1 MSSKL
6 NKAIVHRMEDLRDV
20 DYGREDIH
28 IGGTHHEPH
37 IQKQYGTADEDSVH
51 DYESMQSSPNED
63 HERVSFTGGIAPKAV
78 YKSKKTGRKF
88 LVKAYHF
95 NPDGRD
101 SSAVG
106 DGFGESLIADMYRS
120 AGIGHLIQ
128 RTHISNG
135 KAQDL
140 DTGGKKDM
148 PLLVVHMEP
157 HSVTADNFTDH
168 SSLTHAEIHSMHP
181 DKMKIEA
188 MDYITGNSD
197 RHSNNI
203 MLRLDPHTG
212 RPHSLMA
219 IDNNGFSYF
228 DLKGREMMGWGW
240 GFKNAGFK
248 PEYDEVHAH
257 EFVNW
262 WRKYSPMIRLAFHR
276 HIPHVKRTDQ
286 RDEITMKFDDRCA
299 RLDRIADHYLT
310 TGEWKKVD

>member
-20 DYGREDIH
+20 YYGREDIH

-37 IQKQYGTADEDSVH
+37 VQKQYGTADEDSVH

-63 HERVSFTGGIAPKAV
+63 HERVSFTSGIVPKAV
-78 YKSKKTGRKF
+78 YKSKKSGRKF
-88 LVKAYHF
+88 LVKAYHASQ
-95 NPDGRD
+95 DGSD

-157 HSVTADNFTDH
+157 HSVTADDFTSH
-168 SSLTHAEIHSMHP
+168 NVLTHAEVHSMHP
-181 DKMKIEA
+181 EKMKIEA
-188 MDYITGNSD
+188 MDYITGNDD
-197 RHSNNI
+197 RHHNNV
-203 MLRLDPHTG
+203 MFRLDPHTG

-219 IDNNGFSYF
+219 IDNSGFNYF
-228 DLKGREMMGWGW
+228 SIQKDMFGWQR
-240 GFKNAGFK
+240 GFRDAGFRDG
-248 PEYDEVHAH
+248 YDEVHAH
-257 EFVNW
+257 DFVKW
-262 WRKYSPMIRLAFHR
+262 WRNHSPMIRLAFHK
-276 HIPHVKRTDQ
+276 HIVHVKDPAN
-286 RDEITMKFDDRCA
+286 RDSITRHFDDRCA